1 MIHTGHISITGKSI
15 MKLPRQRGRRTSKII
30 TRALTMTD
38 EESWDEDEQRR
49 INENKNWKASDG
61 PLAAWDIDKERD
73 AVMYR
78 KESLESMLRL
88 EYVPPE
94 EITLLEE
101 EADRLEKEADSIEE
115 EIKTLLSD
123 IPVTKLRY
131 KDDNQK

>member
-1 MIHTGHISITGKSI
+1 MIHTSQKSITGKSI
-15 MKLPRQRGRRTSKII
+15 MKLPRQRRRRVSKII

-78 KESLESMLRL
+78 KESLEAMLRL
-88 EYVPPE
+88 DYVPPE

-115 EIKTLLSD
+115 EINTSLSD

>member
-1 MIHTGHISITGKSI
+1 MINLSHKSMAGKVT
-15 MKLPRQRGRRTSKII
+15 MKLPRRRGRRVSKII

-38 EESWDEDEQRR
+38 EESWDEDDQRR

-78 KESLESMLRL
+78 KESLEAMLRL
-88 EYVPPE
+88 DYVPPE

-101 EADRLEKEADSIEE
+101 EADRLEEEADRLEE
-115 EIKTLLSD
+115 EIITSLSH
-123 IPVTKLRY
+123 IPFTKLRY
-131 KDDNQK
+131 NEDNEK

>member
-1 MIHTGHISITGKSI
+1 MINLSQKSITGKLT
-15 MKLPRQRGRRTSKII
+15 MKLPRRRGRRVSKII

-115 EIKTLLSD
+115 EINTSLSH

-131 KDDNQK
+131 KEDN